1 MTTNLK
7 NKAYQII
14 KERIISCDYKPN
26 TFLNEAELIEEIDA
40 SRTPIR
46 EALNKLEQE
55 GFVQIIPKK
64 GVMVTGLTL
73 VEINQTFEARIL
85 LEPFII
91 NNYMNRIDK
100 DALIEIQKASEL
112 LIQAVPAS
120 KAPEEFCN
128 LDDRLHRL
136 LNKACPNKFFNDMLD
151 HIYDQNQRIRLFS
164 GRDIWERHVEAAK
177 EHTELIRYILNGQKE
192 KASAAITLHLI
203 KSKEAAVNSLFQK
216 QISAV

>member
-14 KERIISCDYKPN
+14 KERIMSCDYKPN
-26 TFLNEAELIEEIDA
+26 TFLNEADLIEEIDA

-73 VEINQTFEARIL
+73 LEINQTFEARIL

-91 NNYMNRIDK
+91 NNYMNRIDRN
-100 DALIEIQKASEL
+100 ALIDIQKTSEQ
-112 LIQAVPAS
+112 LIQTVPSAKTPEDS
-120 KAPEEFCN
+120 ATLTINCTDCSTRPAPTNSLTICSIIS
-128 LDDRLHRL
+128 
-136 LNKACPNKFFNDMLD
+136 M
-151 HIYDQNQRIRLFS
+151 IR
-164 GRDIWERHVEAAK
+164 
-177 EHTELIRYILNGQKE
+177 TN
-192 KASAAITLHLI
+192 ASACFPAR
-203 KSKEAAVNSLFQK
+203 
-216 QISAV
+216 ISGSDILKRPGNISN

>member
-1 MTTNLK
+1 MNLK

-55 GFVQIIPKK
+55 GFVRIIPKK

-100 DALIEIQKASEL
+100 DALIEIQKASEV

-120 KAPEEFCN
+120 RSPEKFCN
-128 LDDRLHRL
+128 LDNQLHRL

-164 GRDIWERHVEAAK
+164 GQDIWERHVEAAK
-177 EHTELIRYILNGQKE
+177 EHTELIRYILNGQKDE
-192 KASAAITLHLI
+192 AAAAITLHLI

-216 QISAV
+216 QISAI

>member
-26 TFLNEAELIEEIDA
+26 TFLNEADLIEEIDA

-91 NNYMNRIDK
+91 NNYMNRIDR
-100 DALIEIQKASEL
+100 DALIEIQKASEQ
-112 LIQAVPAS
+112 LIQTAPS
-120 KAPEEFCN
+120 TKTPEEFCC
-128 LDDRLHRL
+128 LD
-136 LNKACPNKFFNDMLD
+136 NKFFNDMLD

-164 GRDIWERHVEAAK
+164 GQDIWERHIEAAR
-177 EHTELIRYILNGQKE
+177 EHIELIRYILNDQKE
-192 KASAAITLHLI
+192 EASAAITLHLI

-216 QISAV
+216 QIPAI

>member
-14 KERIISCDYKPN
+14 KERIMSCDYKPN
-26 TFLNEAELIEEIDA
+26 TFLNEADLIEEIDA

-46 EALNKLEQE
+46 EAHNKLEQE

-91 NNYMNRIDK
+91 NNYMNRIDRN
-100 DALIEIQKASEL
+100 ALIDIQKTSER
-112 LIQAVPAS
+112 LIQTVPSA
-120 KAPEEFCN
+120 KTPEEFCY
-128 LDDRLHRL
+128 LDCTDCSTRPAPTNSLTICL
-136 LNKACPNKFFNDMLD
+136 IISM
-151 HIYDQNQRIRLFS
+151 IR
-164 GRDIWERHVEAAK
+164 
-177 EHTELIRYILNGQKE
+177 TN
-192 KASAAITLHLI
+192 ASACFPAR
-203 KSKEAAVNSLFQK
+203 
-216 QISAV
+216 ISGSDILKRPGNISN

>member
-1 MTTNLK
+1 MNLK

-55 GFVQIIPKK
+55 GFVRIIPKK

-100 DALIEIQKASEL
+100 DALIEIQKASEV

-120 KAPEEFCN
+120 RSPEEFCN
-128 LDDRLHRL
+128 LDNQLHRL

-164 GRDIWERHVEAAK
+164 GQDIWERHVEAAK
-177 EHTELIRYILNGQKE
+177 EHTELIRYILNGQKDE
-192 KASAAITLHLI
+192 AAAAITLHLI

-216 QISAV
+216 QISAI

>member
-1 MTTNLK
+1 MNTNLK

-14 KERIISCDYKPN
+14 KDRIISCDYKPN
-26 TFLNEAELIEEIDA
+26 TFLNEADLIEEIDA

-91 NNYMNRIDK
+91 NNYMNRIDQK
-100 DALIEIQKASEL
+100 ALIEIQQESER
-112 LIQAVPAS
+112 LISSSPS
-120 KAPEEFCN
+120 PEAPDEFCH
-128 LDDRLHRL
+128 LDDRFHRL
-136 LNKACPNKFFNDMLD
+136 LNQACPNKFFNDMLD

-192 KASAAITLHLI
+192 EAAAAITLHLI

-216 QISAV
+216 QISAI

>member
-14 KERIISCDYKPN
+14 KERIMSCDYKPN
-26 TFLNEAELIEEIDA
+26 TFLNEADLIEEIDA

-91 NNYMNRIDK
+91 NNYMNRIDRN
-100 DALIEIQKASEL
+100 ALIDRKPPNSSFRLYRPQKLQKNSATLTINCTDCSTRPAPTNSL
-112 LIQAVPAS
+112 TICLIIS
-120 KAPEEFCN
+120 
-128 LDDRLHRL
+128 
-136 LNKACPNKFFNDMLD
+136 M
-151 HIYDQNQRIRLFS
+151 IR
-164 GRDIWERHVEAAK
+164 
-177 EHTELIRYILNGQKE
+177 TN
-192 KASAAITLHLI
+192 ASACFPAR
-203 KSKEAAVNSLFQK
+203 
-216 QISAV
+216 ISGSDILKRPGNISN